1 MAQVSVSINGRTF
14 RMACDEGEQERLVGL
29 AHRFDAAIETLR
41 RQFGEIGDQR
51 LTVMAGVMVVDQL
64 SESERRI
71 ALLEQEVS
79 ALRQT
84 ASSVGERR
92 HEVEDGI
99 ALRLDQAAERLEQLA
114 DSLLDP
120 IRAENE

>member
-1 MAQVSVSINGRTF
+1 MAQVTVSINGRTF
-14 RMACDEGEQERLVGL
+14 RMACDEGEQERLMGL
-29 AHRFDAAIETLR
+29 ARRFDTAIETLR

-64 SESERRI
+64 NEAERRI
-71 ALLEQEVS
+71 AFLEQEVDT
-79 ALRQT
+79 LRHA
-84 ASSVGERR
+84 ASSSGERR

-99 ALRLDQAAERLEQLA
+99 ALRLDQAAERLELLA
-114 DSLLDP
+114 DSLMDP

>member
-14 RMACDEGEQERLVGL
+14 RMACDEGEQDRLIAL
-29 AHRFDAAIETLR
+29 ARRFDGAIETLR

-64 SESERRI
+64 SDMERRM
-71 ALLEQEVS
+71 AALEQEVS

-92 HEVEDGI
+92 SEVEDGI
-99 ALRLDQAAERLEQLA
+99 ALRLDQAAERLEMLA

>member
-1 MAQVSVSINGRTF
+1 MAQVTVSINGRTF
-14 RMACDEGEQERLVGL
+14 RMACDEGEQERLMGL
-29 AHRFDAAIETLR
+29 ARRFDGAIETLR

-64 SESERRI
+64 NEAERRI
-71 ALLEQEVS
+71 AFLEQEVDT
-79 ALRQT
+79 LRHA
-84 ASSVGERR
+84 ASSSGERR

-99 ALRLDQAAERLEQLA
+99 ALRRDQAADRLELLA

>member
-1 MAQVSVSINGRTF
+1 MAQVTVSINGRTF
-14 RMACDEGEQERLVGL
+14 RMACDEGEQERLMGL
-29 AHRFDAAIETLR
+29 ARRFDGAIETLR

-64 SESERRI
+64 NEAERRI
-71 ALLEQEVS
+71 AFLEQEVDT
-79 ALRQT
+79 LRHA
-84 ASSVGERR
+84 ASSSGERR

-99 ALRLDQAAERLEQLA
+99 ALRLDQAAERLELLA
-114 DSLLDP
+114 DSLMDP